1 MKSKNKIY
9 YWSPHLVNIATPR
22 AVVNSAYS
30 VKRYS
35 SYFDTFIVNFFGEF
49 NFFKDELEKIK
60 IKLINHY
67 RFNFLKYLPKYGKL
81 KSRFSFFIIF
91 IFSIFPLKRLLEK
104 DKPDFLIIHLVT
116 SLPLFLLIIFNFET
130 KFILRIS
137 GLPNMNF
144 FRKFFWKIALKKIYA
159 VTCPTIST
167 CDYIKSLEIVD
178 SKKVK
183 LLYDPIINVKQ
194 TNYKKRIKS
203 DIINKYTN
211 YFCAVGRLTKQKNF
225 IFLCKAFNKF
235 LKFSPDNTLLIA
247 GEGEQK
253 EIIQRYIIKNS
264 LEKKI
269 ILLGHLKNIFPLLSN
284 SKAFILSSLWE
295 DPGFVILEAAFCKVP
310 ILSSNCPNGPKEII
324 KHNYNGFLY
333 DSNDLDSFVS
343 ETIKFEKNFA
353 DNKKILLNNLK
364 ICKQFTIFDHF
375 KSINKILMG
384 D

>member
-49 NFFKDELEKIK
+49 NLFKDELEKIK

-144 FRKFFWKIALKKIYA
+144 FRKFF
-159 VTCPTIST
+159 
-167 CDYIKSLEIVD
+167 
-178 SKKVK
+178 
-183 LLYDPIINVKQ
+183 
-194 TNYKKRIKS
+194 
-203 DIINKYTN
+203 
-211 YFCAVGRLTKQKNF
+211 
-225 IFLCKAFNKF
+225 
-235 LKFSPDNTLLIA
+235 
-247 GEGEQK
+247 
-253 EIIQRYIIKNS
+253 
-264 LEKKI
+264 
-269 ILLGHLKNIFPLLSN
+269 
-284 SKAFILSSLWE
+284 
-295 DPGFVILEAAFCKVP
+295 
-310 ILSSNCPNGPKEII
+310 
-324 KHNYNGFLY
+324 
-333 DSNDLDSFVS
+333 
-343 ETIKFEKNFA
+343 
-353 DNKKILLNNLK
+353 
-364 ICKQFTIFDHF
+364 
-375 KSINKILMG
+375 
-384 D
+384 